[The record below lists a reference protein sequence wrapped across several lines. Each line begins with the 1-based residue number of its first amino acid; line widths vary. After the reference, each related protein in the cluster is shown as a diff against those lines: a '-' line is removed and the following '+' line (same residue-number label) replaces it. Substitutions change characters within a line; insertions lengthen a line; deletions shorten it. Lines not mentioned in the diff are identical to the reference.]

1 MHYINDVESVN
12 EFKEYLKEE
21 GLELPKID
29 SNVVK
34 LANGEEFHISPEVS
48 HLLVDDNKAL
58 IFGKDDTQGV
68 VAAEL
73 HDPYL
78 RLFIENKDGTIT
90 TKDVP
95 NTYWMLASKQYN
107 PKFERLE
114 GDLHYKWIRKYTDLE
129 SYKKGRNASYKLDTY
144 QMWDSVEAS
153 LVYNGITFFKGLKVE
168 DVSVLA
174 FDIESEGLV
183 HYEGSRVY
191 MIANTFK
198 KLGKIERK
206 LFTIKDYDSDKEM
219 IEAWCDWVREKDPSV
234 MLGHNVL
241 GYDFGYLQ
249 HVADMVGAKLALG
262 RDGSVIKFADRES
275 KFRKDATQF
284 YSYHKASIYGRQVID
299 TMFLSIKYDVGR
311 KYISY
316 GLKQI
321 IKQEDLEIKNRPF
334 YDASKIKDNL
344 DNPEEWEKICKY
356 CEVDG
361 DDSLA
366 LYSLMIPAFFYL
378 SNSVPKSFESI
389 NNGATGSQ
397 INAFLVRGY
406 LQDGHSI
413 PKASEQVD
421 YQGAISFGV
430 PGIYRNS
437 FKLDIQAEYPS
448 LVRQYKVFDKK
459 KDPKAYFLKMVDYFT
474 LERFK
479 NKKLA
484 KETGEKFYNDLDQ
497 MAKIFCNSCYGLLG
511 SSGTNFNSPTLAAF
525 VTEKG
530 RETVNAGLLWASG
543 KDYKYW
549 MSLCDNGETENVE
562 TD

>member
-129 SYKKGRNASYKLDTY
+129 SYKKGRNASFKLDTY
-144 QMWDSVEAS
+144 QVWDSVEAS
-153 LVYNGITFFKGLKVE
+153 LIYNGITFFKGLKVE

-234 MLGHNVL
+234 MLGHNIM
-241 GYDFGYLQ
+241 GYDFPYLK
-249 HVADMVGAKLALG
+249 HCADMVGAKLNLG
-262 RDGSVIKFADRES
+262 RDGSEIRFAERES
-275 KFRKDATQF
+275 KFRKDASQF
-284 YSYHKASIYGRQVID
+284 YTYKKVYIYGRQSVD
-299 TMFLSIKYDVGR
+299 TFFLAIKYDIGR

-316 GLKQI
+316 NLKQI
-321 IKQEDLEIKNRPF
+321 IKQEGLEVEGRQF
-334 YDASKIKDNL
+334 YDASKIKDNFE
-344 DNPEEWEKICKY
+344 NPEEWKRICDY
-356 CEVDG
+356 CIFDG
-361 DDSLA
+361 DDA
-366 LYSLMIPAFFYL
+366 ITLYNLMGPSFFYMTQ
-378 SNSVPKSFESI
+378 SVPRSFESLMVT
-389 NNGATGSQ
+389 ASGSQ
-397 INAFLVRGY
+397 INSVLVRAY
-406 LQDGHSI
+406 LQDNHSI
-413 PKASEQVD
+413 PKATPVGD
-421 YQGAISFGV
+421 FQGAISFGN
-430 PGIYRNS
+430 PGIWKSVYKVDANN
-437 FKLDIQAEYPS
+437 LYPS
-448 LVRQYKVFDKK
+448 CIRQYKIYDEK
-459 KDPKAYFLKMVDYFT
+459 KDPKAYFLTMVEYFAI
-474 LERFK
+474 ERLR

-484 KETGEKFYNDLDQ
+484 KETGDRYYDDLQ
-497 MAKIFCNSCYGLLG
+497 NSQKTFANSMYGFLSAEGL
-511 SSGTNFNSPTLAAF
+511 SFNSPIKAAY

-530 RETVNAGLLWASG
+530 REVLKTAIKWATSQDFVD
-543 KDYKYW
+543 K
-549 MSLCDNGETENVE
+549 VE
-562 TD
+562 EDDLEEKE